1 MLIFK
6 EKIEYVDPVN
16 IIFLCGS
23 RYDPE
28 SGKDK
33 RIILKDF
40 LKSNDEYCQPIIL
53 EEHFVFAKTKKGYLA
68 YDNIFLKNLVGV
80 EKLAALY
87 ADKIIVIHETIST
100 AAEIGMFAGEIALT
114 NKVGIV
120 VPDSIS
126 IEEDKMSSFIKLAF
140 FNIGDTSSL
149 KPKQIIY
156 YPDVEIY
163 RSSKN
168 KSEYHTFFHKN
179 QIGENLGKQILN
191 FIEKP
196 KAPIKIRIKKSRYN
210 KSSLDNCILSYGINK
225 TNKKIT
231 AYVSAQVLK
240 IQLLSMLKVES
251 FRTEFRKEKRIKDH
265 ISYAEEKY
273 KEILYE
279 TICHLEGLLFDKYSI
294 EVRISDINSFNLRQ
308 SIGYFFYMLQA
319 TGLIGLEQISD
330 NVEYNVRKIKISE
343 QFDSQT
349 AGLEGYIYE
358 KSKTAFGGII

>member
-1 MLIFK
+1 MLVFK
-6 EKIEYVDPVN
+6 KKIEYIDPVN

-53 EEHFVFAKTKKGYLA
+53 EEHFVFAKNKKGYLA

-114 NKVGIV
+114 DKVGIV

-126 IEEDKMSSFIKLAF
+126 IEEDKMSYFIRLAF
-140 FNIGDTSSL
+140 FNNGDPSSL

-168 KSEYHTFFHKN
+168 KSEYHTFFHENK
-179 QIGENLGKQILN
+179 IGENLGKQILD

-196 KAPIKIRIKKSRYN
+196 KAPREINIKRSRYN
-210 KSSLDNCILSYGINK
+210 KSSLDNWILSYGFNK
-225 TNKKIT
+225 IKKKIT

-251 FRTEFRKEKRIKDH
+251 FRTEFRKEKHIKDH

-273 KEILYE
+273 KEILSD
-279 TICHLEGLLFDKYSI
+279 TICHMEGLLSDKYSI
-294 EVRISDINSFNLRQ
+294 EVRISDINSYDLRQ
-308 SIGYFFYMLQA
+308 SIGYFLYMLQA
-319 TGLIGLEQISD
+319 TGLIGLEQVSD
-330 NVEYNVRKIKISE
+330 NGEYNVRKIRISE

-349 AGLEGYIYE
+349 VGLEGYIYE
-358 KSKTAFGGII
+358 TSKTAFGGIL